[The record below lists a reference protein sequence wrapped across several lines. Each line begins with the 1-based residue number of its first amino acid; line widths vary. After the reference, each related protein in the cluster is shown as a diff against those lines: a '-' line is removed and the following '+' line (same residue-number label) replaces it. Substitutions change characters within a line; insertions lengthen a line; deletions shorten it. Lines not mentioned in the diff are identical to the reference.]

1 MAKYSVGTVALAA
14 GLGVAAGAALSV
26 FVSHSGLLSCC
37 FKRKGGRVWGDQPHA
52 GWKPPQKLPTPD
64 GISKSAM
71 VALDPKVIGGKK
83 CYPLIISAVV
93 PRPVAF
99 VSTVSK
105 TGEQNLAPFSYFTAM
120 HDPPCVVLC
129 ICRAG
134 HRSGGK
140 KDTMQNI
147 DDTKEFTVNVLS
159 EWFLEQANHTCGN
172 YDAGVDE
179 MALSGLTPLPS
190 TKVNPPRVKES
201 AVHMEC
207 VLKHKYETQGY
218 NGEDTAT
225 IVVGEIV
232 MFHVNEHVA
241 KKTPS
246 GSTYVGLDELQP
258 ISRLGGNTYGR
269 SRECF
274 DMPRP
279 DRDWQNK

>member
-1 MAKYSVGTVALAA
+1 MSAVKSSFALSMALAA
-14 GLGVAAGAALSV
+14 GLGAGVGAALSFYV
-26 FVSHSGLLSCC
+26 AKKLKASADKS
-37 FKRKGGRVWGDQPHA
+37 KNIWGTQPHP
-52 GWKPPQKLPTPD
+52 GWTPPEKLPVPKEIET
-64 GISKSAM
+64 GQM
-71 VALDPKVIGGKK
+71 VAIDPKVIGGKK

-99 VSTVSK
+99 VSTMSK
-105 TGEQNLAPFSYFTAM
+105 KGKQNLAPFSYFTAF
-120 HDPPCVVLC
+120 HDPPCVVIC

-134 HRSGGK
+134 HRGGDK

-172 YDAGVDE
+172 YDAGVNE
-179 MALSGLTPLPS
+179 MDLSGLTPLPS
-190 TKVNPPRVKES
+190 TKVKPPRVKES

-207 VLKHKYETQGY
+207 KLKHKYETKGY

-225 IVVGEIV
+225 VVIGEIV

-246 GSTYVGLDELQP
+246 GSTYVGLEELEP
-258 ISRLGGNTYGR
+258 ISRLGGNIYGR

-274 DMPRP
+274 DLARP
-279 DRDWQNK
+279 DRDWQKR

>member
-1 MAKYSVGTVALAA
+1 MSAVKYSGVMVALAA
-14 GLGVAAGAALSV
+14 GLGAGIGATLT
-26 FVSHSGLLSCC
+26 LLLARTRRQKKS
-37 FKRKGGRVWGDQPHA
+37 KNVQVWGTQPHP
-52 GWKPPQKLPTPD
+52 GWTPPEKLPVREAIKNAD
-64 GISKSAM
+64 MMAI
-71 VALDPKVIGGKK
+71 DPRVIGGKK
-83 CYPLIISAVV
+83 CYPLIISTVV

-99 VSTVSK
+99 VSTLSK
-105 TGEQNLAPFSYFTAM
+105 NGDQNLAPFSYFTAF
-120 HDPPCVVLC
+120 HDPPCGVIVV
-129 ICRAG
+129 CRAG
-134 HRSGGK
+134 HRNGGK

-172 YDAGVDE
+172 YDADVNE
-179 MALSGLTPLPS
+179 MELSGLTTLPS
-190 TKVNPPRVKES
+190 LKVKPPRVKES

-207 VLKHKYETQGY
+207 KLKHKYETTGY

-225 IVVGEIV
+225 VVVGEIV

-246 GSTYVGLDELQP
+246 GSTYVGLEELEP
-258 ISRLGGNTYGR
+258 ISRLGGNIYGR

-279 DRDWQNK
+279 DRDWQSK